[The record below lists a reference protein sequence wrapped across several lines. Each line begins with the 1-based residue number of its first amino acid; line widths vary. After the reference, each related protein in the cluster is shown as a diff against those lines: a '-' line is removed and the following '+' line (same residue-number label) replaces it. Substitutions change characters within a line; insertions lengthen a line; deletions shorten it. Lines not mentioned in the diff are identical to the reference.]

1 MRLASRSALRS
12 ARVLFDML
20 LFMNL
25 GSDVLAVLLTLLA
38 LGEVVPP
45 LVALA
50 SRLAREALR
59 SSIVMRLA
67 FVVGGVAVLDTL
79 FDSGVRTAGGVGFV
93 LVPPGAGGANWS
105 PFATPGAVGDSGV
118 CACACA
124 PNIMANAN
132 VAAAGIERLKIEV
145 M

>member
-1 MRLASRSALRS
+1 
-12 ARVLFDML
+12 
-20 LFMNL
+20 
-25 GSDVLAVLLTLLA
+25 
-38 LGEVVPP
+38 
-45 LVALA
+45 
-50 SRLAREALR
+50 
-59 SSIVMRLA
+59 MRLA

-105 PFATPGAVGDSGV
+105 PFDTPGAVGDSGV